1 MVGRKFELNVDEWKF
16 VGHPFSAQT
25 VSFTTACNVVFVLQ
39 VSFNFTPSTFVL
51 VVCKNRGEELAQLV
65 AWMMPNLA
73 LTDREGKGPNCKN
86 WHFSRLGW
94 VEFMLPLQMLQP
106 NGIIKDTQ

>member
-1 MVGRKFELNVDEWKF
+1 MICYYRLREVAAYVIPLSCYPHSELPASNLSEILAPSSLMVGRKFELNVDEWKF

-65 AWMMPNLA
+65 A
-73 LTDREGKGPNCKN
+73 
-86 WHFSRLGW
+86 
-94 VEFMLPLQMLQP
+94 
-106 NGIIKDTQ
+106 